1 MKTTKKSVTDRL
13 SALLRKIKSSY
24 TIGVHKHPLVFTIA
38 GVLFINLI
46 VLLASAFIADAI
58 DDTFNGVVDA
68 FARGSI
74 KWLITPNS
82 VLNVDNPKTMFL
94 ASVVVV
100 LSMVLFSGVVI
111 AMTTNALKGYFEKK
125 SNAEGN
131 LFLQDHIIIFNWN
144 SKVPQI
150 VEDLVYT
157 EESSTVLI
165 YSSKEKEYIKSQITN
180 VMRKSKAQNLA
191 KVNVIIKSGNPILKG
206 GLLDISIENAKS
218 IIIMSRD
225 DIADSIGDEISNTD
239 LFTLKTLISVGGM
252 NVSPDCAIIVEV
264 SEAETSEVIKN
275 MSKTVKSLADNHI
288 IPIAFNRRLG
298 LFICQFILNPG
309 LEKVFN
315 ELLSFEGAEI
325 YPIAKMSIKEALN
338 SLDKAIPV
346 MLGNDVLYVLAEN
359 KDNANSSSSFTI
371 PKKDIHLKKVDN
383 LKDFNVILIGDNSK
397 KRYIMETLATYKDNI
412 YPNIKILDFESIN
425 EDFLTFIGKTN
436 KKCVIM
442 ILSDESA
449 GIQSYDSNVYHAV
462 IKLQKILAAKPNLHV
477 IVELLDPTN
486 HNIIGDFN
494 VENTI
499 VSNKLIGLLIAQL
512 AINKENYLFYENL
525 LSLKPDD
532 KEDFEIRID
541 FVYDLLNK
549 DELSFASRVEFVS
562 SFYYSSDCKLIPIGI
577 IQDGAIAYLPAFPLQ
592 EPINLALSDKIIYI
606 QY

>member
-1 MKTTKKSVTDRL
+1 MKETKKSTTEKL
-13 SALLRKIKSSY
+13 KALLRRIKSSY
-24 TIGVHKHPLVFTIA
+24 TIGVHKHPLLFTIA
-38 GVLFINLI
+38 GVLFINII
-46 VLLASAFIADAI
+46 VLLISAFIADAI
-58 DDTFNGVVDA
+58 DDSFNGVVDA

-150 VEDLVYT
+150 VEDLVYAD
-157 EESSTVLI
+157 ENSTVLI
-165 YSSKEKEYIKSQITN
+165 YSSKDKEYIQSQITN
-180 VMRKSKAQNLA
+180 VMRKCKSQNLA
-191 KVNVIIKSGNPILKG
+191 KVNVIIKNGNPILKG

-225 DIADSIGDEISNTD
+225 DIQDDADDEISNTD

-252 NVSPDCAIIVEV
+252 KIATNCAIIVEV
-264 SEAETSEVIKN
+264 SEVETVDILKD
-275 MSKTVKSLADNHI
+275 MSKTVSSLKDNHI

-298 LFICQFILNPG
+298 LFISQFILNPG

-315 ELLSFEGAEI
+315 ELLSFEGAEV
-325 YPIAKMSIKEALN
+325 YPISKMPIDTALGK
-338 SLDKAIPV
+338 LDKAIPI
-346 MLGNDVLYVLAEN
+346 MLGEDALYVLAEN
-359 KDNANSSSSFTI
+359 YSSAVSIGSFDC
-371 PKKDIHLKKVDN
+371 PKKNIILKKVDN
-383 LKDFNVILIGDNSK
+383 LKDFDVILIGDNSK
-397 KRYIMETLATYKDNI
+397 KRYILKSLATYKDNL
-412 YPNIKILDFESIN
+412 YPNINIYDYEVIN
-425 EDFLTFIGKTN
+425 EEFLAFIGKTS
-436 KKCVIM
+436 KRCVIM

-449 GIQSYDSNVYHAV
+449 GIQSYDSNVYHAI
-462 IKLQKILAAKPNLHV
+462 IKLQKYLAAKPNLHV

-541 FVYDLLNK
+541 YVYDLLDSN
-549 DELSFASRVEFVS
+549 ELAFTSRTELLH
-562 SFYYSSDCKLIPIGI
+562 SFYYSSKCKLIPIGI
-577 IQDGAIAYLPAFPLQ
+577 VRDGKIRYLSAIPIQEKL
-592 EPINLALSDKIIYI
+592 NLALNDKIIYI